1 MLRYRRRDCLAL
13 ARLVNLARQFSGP
26 LAGDLVRPHR
36 RLIKSSKL
44 RTMQAPPHLAAHDRW
59 SGADSLLFFL
69 FSDILVGAMVFTRTK
84 ADGTVTPLR
93 RTRQSASGAAA
104 PGMFEKRRAS
114 IMAPAVRE
122 GDGGELVYEAHVVAP
137 LLGMRV
143 EDVPNDPERQGEH
156 LMRFVVAQDWHIS
169 VGAASAA
176 DKQEWIAD
184 ITTAMAELQ
193 DTL

>member
-1 MLRYRRRDCLAL
+1 MAIGVLWKLTQRMN
-13 ARLVNLARQFSGP
+13 LVCSLS
-26 LAGDLVRPHR
+26 LW
-36 RLIKSSKL
+36 
-44 RTMQAPPHLAAHDRW
+44 MQ
-59 SGADSLLFFL
+59 
-69 FSDILVGAMVFTRTK
+69 VFTRTK

-193 DTL
+193 DTLQSPYILDATQALEATLRR